1 MLNPNNITKAYER
14 IKPYIKNT
22 PVLCSEY
29 INQLLGTDIYFKFE
43 GMQITGAFKL
53 RGALNALLTLK
64 EEGNLPEHVVA
75 FSSGNHAQAVA
86 YASRLLNVKATIF
99 IPESSSAFKINATKS
114 YGAEVIL
121 TKTRKEAQDSAREMQ
136 NNGAYFLH
144 PYDDDNV
151 ILGQG
156 SSCYEA
162 LSEGLRPDVIFAS
175 VGGGG
180 WISGTYLAAQLLSP
194 ASKVIGG
201 EPKMGNDAF
210 QSFKTGKIVSLPEA
224 PQTIADG
231 ARTLAL
237 SERTFEYIK
246 KLQDIIEIEED
257 EIIYWT
263 QMLSHYLKITA
274 EPTSCVAIAACDK
287 WLKSHPHNNKLSI
300 LIMLSGGNIDI
311 NTHKQIWKTSLS

>member
-1 MLNPNNITKAYER
+1 
-14 IKPYIKNT
+14 
-22 PVLCSEY
+22 
-29 INQLLGTDIYFKFE
+29 
-43 GMQITGAFKL
+43 MQTTGAFKL

-64 EEGNLPEHVVA
+64 EEENLPEHVVA

-86 YASRLLNVKATIF
+86 YASRLLKVKATIF
-99 IPESSSAFKINATKS
+99 IPEASSTFKINATRS

-121 TKTRKEAQDSAREMQ
+121 AKTRKEAQDCARKMQ

-156 SSCYEA
+156 TSCYEA
-162 LSEGLRPDVIFAS
+162 LSESLRPDVIFAS

-180 WISGTYLAAQLLSP
+180 WISGTWLAAQLLSP
-194 ASKVIGG
+194 TSKIIGG
-201 EPKMGNDAF
+201 EPKIGNDAC

-231 ARTLAL
+231 ARTLAI

-246 KLQDIIEIEED
+246 KLDDILEIEED

-263 QMLSHYLKITA
+263 RMLSHHLKITA
-274 EPTSCVAIAACDK
+274 EPTSCVAIAACEK
-287 WLKSHPHNNKLSI
+287 WLKSHPSDSDRSI
-300 LIMLSGGNIDI
+300 LIMLSGGNIDKH
-311 NTHKQIWKTSLS
+311 THKQIWEKTLA

>member
-1 MLNPNNITKAYER
+1 MLNPKDIVKAYER
-14 IKPYIKNT
+14 IKPYIKTT

-29 INQLLGTDIYFKFE
+29 INQLLGADIHFKFE
-43 GMQITGAFKL
+43 GMQTTGAFKL

-99 IPESSSAFKINATKS
+99 IPEASSAFKIEATKS

-121 TKTRKEAQDSAREMQ
+121 TKTRKEAQDRAQEMQ

-156 SSCYEA
+156 TSCYEA

-175 VGGGG
+175 IGGGG
-180 WISGTYLAAQLLSP
+180 WISGTYLATQLLSP

-201 EPKMGNDAF
+201 EPKMGNDAS
-210 QSFKTGKIVSLPEA
+210 QSFKNGKIVHLPEA

-246 KLQDIIEIEED
+246 KLDDIIEIEEN

-263 QMLSHYLKITA
+263 QMLSHHLKITA
-274 EPTSCVAIAACDK
+274 EPTSCVAIAACEK

-300 LIMLSGGNIDI
+300 IIMLSGGNIDMY
-311 NTHKQIWKTSLS
+311 THKEIWKNSLS